1 MNISGPKIFAM
12 YTEIYAKDG
21 VVNNFIN
28 KAKHCFNLIEL
39 HFGT

>member
-12 YTEIYAKDG
+12 YTEIHAKDR
-21 VVNNFIN
+21 VVTDFNQ
-28 KAKHCFNLIEL
+28 AKFNLVEL

>member
-12 YTEIYAKDG
+12 YTEIYAKDRM
-21 VVNNFIN
+21 VTDFNQ
-28 KAKHCFNLIEL
+28 AKHCFNLIEL